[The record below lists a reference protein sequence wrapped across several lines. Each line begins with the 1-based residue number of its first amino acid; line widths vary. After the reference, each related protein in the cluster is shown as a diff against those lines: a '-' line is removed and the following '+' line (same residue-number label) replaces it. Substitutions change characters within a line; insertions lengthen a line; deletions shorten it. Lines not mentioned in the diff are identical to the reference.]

1 MGPTAPKAAI
11 DVLRCQSPD
20 CAGLLAYEVDAEGF
34 LYVDLSWTAREA
46 SGVRYLPC
54 PRCGGRNALSVESD
68 SKGRMRPR
76 VTRFAQA

>member
-1 MGPTAPKAAI
+1 MGATATKSTI

-46 SGVRYLPC
+46 YGARYLPC
-54 PRCGGRNALSVESD
+54 PRCCGRNVLSIESD
-68 SKGRMRPR
+68 AKGRMRPR
-76 VTRFAQA
+76 VTKFARA